1 MDAQNRAGILRLPL
15 LILIFSGTF
24 FSTGA
29 QENHLS
35 RKITLTL
42 SSVPMETALSA
53 IAREGKFTFSYNAD
67 LFRTNRLVNI
77 NVENTRVKTVL
88 DDLFG
93 ETIRNKEI
101 GEHVIL
107 IPAPVKQEKSDAGK
121 SHCRINGM
129 IVDKNTG
136 NPLKEATVYAVEM
149 KKSVLT
155 DSSGTYTMMIPD
167 GKTNASLSF
176 CKSGY
181 SDTVV
186 YTDCARTGLINIGL
200 SPKERLEKL
209 HPVTTGL
216 KTRSI
221 DSIGLVSWIVPEKA
235 LKTSANLRIFG
246 TRPVQVSLIPFI
258 GTNWMDKGSYT
269 NALSLNILAGYN
281 GGVHG
286 FEVGGLLNID
296 RFNVRGVQIG
306 GLGNIVGNTTY
317 GLQVGGLFN
326 INLGTL
332 AGVQVGGITNILSDT
347 LAGVQISGLS
357 NWCSGTMHG
366 TQVSGLFNL
375 SLRKVDGAQL
385 AGLLNVTPEN
395 INKLQ
400 VAGFLN
406 YGKIN
411 RGTQVAGFINIASE
425 TNAGAQIAGFI
436 NYGGTLRGFQLGFLN
451 LVDSLESG
459 LPFGFFS
466 VVGRGGYFRIEI
478 SGNEVF
484 YGNFAL
490 KSGVPYFYN
499 ILTIGAG
506 TDWLVNVGYGIGSSF
521 KLSKGLYLTIDL
533 TTAAVFTTTP
543 QVSYHGLLSRLVPAL
558 DIRIWRRFS
567 TFFGPA
573 ANLYWFNNGNVNR
586 LNGIAPY
593 IIWQHPDPVTGPHTL
608 QFWVGGSAGF
618 RF

>member
-1 MDAQNRAGILRLPL
+1 MDVQNRAGILSLPV
-15 LILIFSGTF
+15 LILVFSTIF
-24 FSTGA
+24 FSAGA

-35 RKITLTL
+35 KKITLTL
-42 SSVPMETALSA
+42 NAVPVETALSA
-53 IAREGKFTFSYNAD
+53 IAREGRFTFSYNAD
-67 LFRTNRLVNI
+67 LVRTNRLVD
-77 NVENTRVKTVL
+77 VKAEHTRVKTVL
-88 DDLFG
+88 NNLFG
-93 ETIRNKEI
+93 EAVRNKEI

-107 IPAPVKQEKSDAGK
+107 MPAPEKREKSDIEK
-121 SHCRINGM
+121 TLCRIEGR
-129 IVDKNTG
+129 IVDNKTG

-149 KKSVLT
+149 KKSSLT
-155 DSSGTYTMMIPD
+155 DSTGTYSMTYPD
-167 GKTNASLSF
+167 KKLTASLSF

-181 SDTVV
+181 QDTVV
-186 YTDCARTGLINIGL
+186 FTKCIPGNPINIGL
-200 SPKERLEKL
+200 TPRARLEKL
-209 HPVTTGL
+209 HPAAIGL
-216 KTRSI
+216 RNLSV

-235 LKTSANLRIFG
+235 LKTSANLRVFG
-246 TRPVQVSLIPFI
+246 TRPIQVSLIPFI

-269 NALSLNILAGYN
+269 NAISLNILAGYN

-332 AGVQVGGITNILSDT
+332 AGVQVGGIFNMLSDT
-347 LAGVQISGLS
+347 LNGVQISGLG
-357 NWCSGTMHG
+357 NWNSGVMHG
-366 TQVSGLFNL
+366 TQISGLFNF
-375 SLRKVDGAQL
+375 SNRKVDGAQL
-385 AGLLNVTPEN
+385 AGFLNITPEN
-395 INKLQ
+395 VNKLQ
-400 VAGFLN
+400 VAGFMN
-406 YGKIN
+406 YAKIN
-411 RGTQVAGFINIASE
+411 RGTQVAGFINISLE
-425 TNAGAQIAGFI
+425 TNAGAQIAGFF

-451 LVDSLESG
+451 VVDSLESG

-490 KSGVPYFYN
+490 KSGVRYFYN

-506 TDWLVNVGYGIGSSF
+506 MDWLVNVGYGIGSGF
-521 KLSKGLYLTIDL
+521 KLSKNLSLTIEL
-533 TTAAVFTTTP
+533 TSAAVFTTTP
-543 QVSYHGLLSRLVPAL
+543 QVSYHGLLSRLVPTL

-567 TFFGPA
+567 VFFGPA

-586 LNGIAPY
+586 LSGIAPY

-608 QFWVGGSAGF
+608 QLWVGGSAGF

>member
-1 MDAQNRAGILRLPL
+1 MDVQNRKGNYFIPV
-15 LILIFSGTF
+15 LILLLTSSFLAVS
-24 FSTGA
+24 A

-35 RKITLTL
+35 KKITLTL
-42 SSVPMETALSA
+42 NAVPMETALSA

-67 LFRTNRLVNI
+67 LVRTNRLVDI
-77 NVENTRVKTVL
+77 KAKNTRVKTVL
-88 DDLFG
+88 NNLFG
-93 ETIRNKEI
+93 ETVLNKEI
-101 GEHVIL
+101 GTHVIL
-107 IPAPVKQEKSDAGK
+107 LPAPVKQEKSATEK
-121 SHCRINGM
+121 FQCRINGL
-129 IVDKNTG
+129 IVDKKTG
-136 NPLKEATVYAVEM
+136 NPLKEATVYAMEI

-155 DSSGTYTMMIPD
+155 DSSGTYAMMIPD
-167 GKTNASLSF
+167 GKTPATLSF

-186 YTDCARTGLINIGL
+186 YTDCTLIGLINIGL
-200 SPKERLEKL
+200 SPEEKLEKL

-216 KTRSI
+216 KTRSV

-246 TRPVQVSLIPFI
+246 TRPIQVSLVPFI

-269 NALSLNILAGYN
+269 NAISINLLAGYN

-286 FEVGGLLNID
+286 FEIGGLLNID

-306 GLGNIVGNTTY
+306 GLGNIVGNKTS

-326 INLGTL
+326 VNLGSL
-332 AGVQVGGITNILSDT
+332 AGVQMGGICNVLSDT
-347 LAGVQISGLS
+347 LAGVQLSGLC
-357 NWCSGTMHG
+357 NWSSGTMHG
-366 TQVSGLFNL
+366 TQISGIFNF
-375 SLRKVDGAQL
+375 SNSKVDGAQL
-385 AGLLNVTPEN
+385 AGFLNVTPEN
-395 INKLQ
+395 VNKLQ
-400 VAGFLN
+400 VAGFMN
-406 YGKIN
+406 YGMIN
-411 RGTQVAGFINIASE
+411 RGTQVTGFINIASE
-425 TNAGAQIAGFI
+425 TNAGAQIAGFF
-436 NYGGTLRGFQLGFLN
+436 NYAGTLRGFQLGFLN
-451 LVDSLESG
+451 VADSLESG

-506 TDWLVNVGYGIGSSF
+506 MDWLVNVGYGIGSCL
-521 KLSKGLYLTIDL
+521 KLNKRLSLTIDL

-543 QVSYHGLLSRLVPAL
+543 QVSYHGLLSRLFPAL

-567 TFFGPA
+567 MFIGPA

-586 LNGIAPY
+586 LDGIAPY

-608 QFWVGGSAGF
+608 QFWVGGSAGL